1 MPITPGFPDKLNL
14 KNGSSQVTN
23 QYRTSPTTGAG
34 SATFTGVN
42 DASNIFYF
50 TTKQV
55 IPDLEYY
62 DQYELTI
69 SSARVVDSQQT
80 DSIDALFVV
89 FKDANGLERVI
100 DIYSNL
106 SNGDIL
112 QNSSRDA
119 NQPITLQG
127 PDLQSKKPGANLG
140 LYITG
145 TNANTYTIF
154 VNFTINPVN
163 YYQG

>member
-14 KNGSSQVTN
+14 KNGSSQVAK
-23 QYRTSPTTGAG
+23 QYRSTPTTGAG
-34 SATFTGVN
+34 SAIFTSAN
-42 DASNIFYF
+42 NASNIFYF

-69 SSARVVDSQQT
+69 SSARVIDSQGT
-80 DSIDALFVV
+80 DSIDSLFLV
-89 FKDANGLERVI
+89 FKDANGVERVI
-100 DIYSNL
+100 DRYDTL

-127 PDLQSKKPGANLG
+127 PDLQSKKSGANLG

-145 TNANTYTIF
+145 TNVNNYTIF
-154 VNFTINPVN
+154 VNFTITPVN